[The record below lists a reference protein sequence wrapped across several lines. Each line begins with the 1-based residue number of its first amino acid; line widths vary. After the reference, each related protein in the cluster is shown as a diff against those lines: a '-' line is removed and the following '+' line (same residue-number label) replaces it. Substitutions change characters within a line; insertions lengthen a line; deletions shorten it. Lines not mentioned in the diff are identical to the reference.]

1 MAQRDLDDALPRL
14 VDGILRS
21 YFADERTQFIG
32 HRYLPSISAIT
43 GICDILLELTYPGYF
58 GRKRLTH
65 HNIGYHVGELLPRL
79 YDQLVVQV
87 HACLC
92 HVADAA
98 EPGGDLADVQ
108 REPCTDD
115 SQDRAYALA
124 NQFIEQIPE
133 IRGRLALDVQAAYD
147 GDPAATGLSEIVLS
161 YPGILAIT
169 IYRYA
174 HELYVMNVPL
184 MPRIMSEH
192 AHRLTGIDIHPG
204 ARIGRSFF
212 IDHGTGVVI
221 GETSEIGDN
230 VKIYQGVTLGALS
243 FAKDARGRIIR
254 GTKRHPTVGNN
265 VTIYA
270 NAIVLGGN
278 TVIGDG
284 AVVGGSVFV
293 TESVEPGYQVSITPP
308 VLKVR
313 PPFTLPNSKIVPP
326 EQASPNWQI

>member
-1 MAQRDLDDALPRL
+1 MAQRDLGDVLPRL
-14 VDGILRS
+14 VDNIIRS
-21 YFADERTQFIG
+21 YFADERTQFID
-32 HRYLPSISAIT
+32 HRHLPSISAIT
-43 GICDILLELTYPGYF
+43 GVCDVLLELTYPGYF
-58 GRKRLTH
+58 GRKRLTRY
-65 HNIGYHVGELLPRL
+65 NIGYHVGELLPKL
-79 YDQLVVQV
+79 YDQLVEQI

-92 HVADAA
+92 HVADTAELAA
-98 EPGGDLADVQ
+98 QPPDACGDAKEDGSQAHACSLAD
-108 REPCTDD
+108 
-115 SQDRAYALA
+115 
-124 NQFIEQIPE
+124 QFIEKIPD
-133 IRGRLALDVQAAYD
+133 IRSRLALDVQAAYD

-192 AHRLTGIDIHPG
+192 AHRMTGIDIHPG
-204 ARIGRSFF
+204 AQIGRSFF

-221 GETSEIGDN
+221 GETSVIGDN

-278 TVIGDG
+278 TVVGDG

-293 TESVEPGYQVSITPP
+293 TESVEPGHQVSITPP

-326 EQASPNWQI
+326 DQASPNWQI